1 MSPPSRRYRLHALGC
16 KANHY
21 DGLELEAAL
30 EARGFVA
37 AGPGEPVGLCV
48 VHGCTVTA
56 AADRSGRRLVA
67 ALRRRHPR
75 ARVVVAGCP
84 VEAGTA
90 AGYRAHHL
98 LGHRGKAEAAAH
110 LERALA
116 TPAPAEG
123 ASPERLDPP
132 DAPWPEPTAPAAAA
146 DPIPE
151 GAQRPGGTRALL
163 RVQEGCDA
171 HCTYCVI
178 PAARGPGRSLRPGA
192 AVAAV
197 RRLVAAGAREVVLTG
212 TRLGDYGVD
221 LAGEPLL
228 ETLIDRIFAAT
239 PLPRLRLGSLDPTE
253 VTPGLLARFAGEPR
267 LCPHVHLSVQSP
279 DPSVLK
285 AMGRRYRDAELEAC
299 LGALAALEAPPAGV
313 YVGVDVITG
322 FPGETR
328 AIFEASLD
336 RLAALPW
343 TRLHVFPFSPRPGT
357 AAPRLAGTVDEA
369 TCRARAR
376 RLRALSLSRVVA
388 RYRAVLERCRRTG
401 QTVDGVLLEA
411 PDPRHPGRF
420 GHSRGYLRC
429 RLPGAAGLP
438 RGAMVRVRPLAVEVD
453 ARAGDAVLV
462 GELAGTSGTLA

>member
-1 MSPPSRRYRLHALGC
+1 MSAPWRRYRLETLGC

-30 EARGFVA
+30 KARGFVA
-37 AGPGEPVGLCV
+37 AGHGEPVDLCV

-116 TPAPAEG
+116 GPAPAPD
-123 ASPERLDPP
+123 APAARLDPP
-132 DAPWPEPTAPAAAA
+132 DAPWPEPTAPKAALAPSA
-146 DPIPE
+146 
-151 GAQRPGGTRALL
+151 GAPGAGDARVSGGTRALL

-221 LAGEPLL
+221 LGGEPLL
-228 ETLIDRIFAAT
+228 ETLIDRILTAT
-239 PLPRLRLGSLDPTE
+239 SLPRLRLGSLDPTE
-253 VTPGLLARFAGEPR
+253 VTPGLLDRLAGDPR

-279 DPSVLK
+279 DPAVLK
-285 AMGRRYRDAELEAC
+285 AMGRRYRDAELETC
-299 LGALAALEAPPAGV
+299 LEALAALEAPLGGV

-322 FPGETR
+322 FPGETPR
-328 AIFEASLD
+328 IFEATVA

-357 AAPRLAGTVDEA
+357 AAPRLAGAVDEA
-369 TCRARAR
+369 TRRARAR
-376 RLRALSLSRVVA
+376 RLRALSLDRVAA
-388 RYRAVLERCRRTG
+388 RYQAVLDRCRCTG
-401 QTVDGVLLEA
+401 ETVDGVLLEA
-411 PDPRHPGRF
+411 ADPRHPGRL
-420 GHSRGYLRC
+420 GHSPGYLRC
-429 RLPGAAGLP
+429 QVPDAGSLP
-438 RGAMVRVRPLAVEVD
+438 RGAVVRVRPRAVEVD

-462 GELAGTSGTLA
+462 GALA